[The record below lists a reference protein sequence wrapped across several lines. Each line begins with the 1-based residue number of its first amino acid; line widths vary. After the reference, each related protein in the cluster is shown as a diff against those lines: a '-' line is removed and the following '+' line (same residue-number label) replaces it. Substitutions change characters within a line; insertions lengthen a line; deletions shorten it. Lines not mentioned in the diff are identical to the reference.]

1 MNRDSKRFFIV
12 LLVISTFLGSLGQL
26 FFKMGLSDH
35 SETYEIALIAVGI
48 VAYGSATLAYFYAL
62 GRSNLSWAY
71 GFGGLSYVF
80 TSLLAF
86 VVLGEPVTALRV
98 AGIAIIAVGT
108 ALIGAS

>member
-1 MNRDSKRFFIV
+1 MDGNSKKFFVV
-12 LLVISTFLGSLGQL
+12 LLVISTFLGSVGQL

-35 SETYEIALIAVGI
+35 VETKEIELIAIGI
-48 VAYGSATLAYFYAL
+48 IAYGSATLAYFYAL
-62 GRSNLSWAY
+62 GRSHLSWAY

-86 VVLGEPVTALRV
+86 AVLGEPVTAVRV
-98 AGIAIIAVGT
+98 AGIAVIAFGT